1 MGNGVAATPTRG
13 RGWLRA
19 GYAGLLGFFILER
32 VFRQPGDASTM
43 KTSADDRGTTRLIVA
58 AYSVATD
65 LPLLLRRLRLG
76 QLPSSVA
83 PLGLIIE
90 STGLAIRGISMQTLG
105 ASYTRTLRTEEN
117 EQALVQTGPYRLLR
131 HPGYLGSLLTWIGF
145 SFTSLSLPTVA
156 LVSGLLGAAYARRI
170 NAEEELLRRDL
181 SDYEEYSSRTFRL
194 IPFVW

>member
-1 MGNGVAATPTRG
+1 MRA

-32 VFRQPGDASTM
+32 VFRQPGSPSTM
-43 KTSADDRGTTRLIVA
+43 KPSADDRGTTRLIVA

-65 LPLLLRRLRLG
+65 LPVLLRRFRLG
-76 QLPSSVA
+76 RLSPRVA
-83 PLGLIIE
+83 PVGLIIE
-90 STGLAIRGISMQTLG
+90 ATGLALRGISMQKLG
-105 ASYTRTLRTEEN
+105 SSYTRTLRTDAN
-117 EQALVQTGPYRLLR
+117 EQALVQTGPYRLVR

-145 SFTSLSLPTVA
+145 SLTSCSLPTVA

-170 NAEEELLRRDL
+170 NAEEELLQRDL
-181 SDYEEYSSRTFRL
+181 AGYEEYASRTSRL